1 MAALALFG
9 LSACQNN
16 EVAVYADFTTDKD
29 VYELYEDIFLKNT
42 SYAENARVIA
52 SKWEW
57 DGKKMWGFSRRL
69 LSHSTRPEN
78 SRSL

>member
-1 MAALALFG
+1 MRIHTRIFMMAALALFG

-52 SKWEW
+52 SK
-57 DGKKMWGFSRRL
+57 
-69 LSHSTRPEN
+69 
-78 SRSL
+78 